1 MRGNPYKKYRREPQ
15 LKIGSKAE
23 NILYSEKNINPDL
36 NFFNKQLSEEEYLS
50 NKRKIYQK
58 EEFSTLSKNFQDNYM
73 GPPNLAHQRIDVD
86 NVSGKIGQERRE
98 MEISKYQSQPSFA
111 KDQVYNTYINNDRER
126 NNKKYYHN
134 IINNTIFGFCDPG
147 MKYPKTSYQSNFR
160 GNDINEQLKYL
171 SKRQYEDYLQFR
183 KEQIELMNKGNLG
196 KNLREL
202 PPRKR
207 KEEMNFEEIR
217 NNMGERE
224 LRDKMIK
231 DEADNLMKE
240 QRILDQNQVRT
251 LNPNG
256 YIPSPEEYDNYLK
269 QKREQERNELN
280 NNNNKN
286 INIPQPESYP
296 KEINNNININRR
308 TPYNNQNENM
318 EMNMNR
324 EMVNNIE
331 NNIENNPN
339 LDKKYYYPEPSQNY
353 PPNINQEKQEEFYQ
367 REQMRKTPIKE
378 ELPPQNINNN
388 QYNNEEIYNNPQM
401 PKYTPKNIKEEYN
414 YGNEVPHSYEEYQR
428 LMQKEAERENLL
440 RQRQLEQENINNM
453 NNKLNNIQLTKSE
466 EEEFKQYQKEK
477 HKMPMTNY
485 EEKEELNEEQIKQK
499 QREEAEMEYLQN
511 VKKYEDII
519 QDNPE
524 QRFKLPPPPFGS
536 NNIPMMNKMSMES
549 QMQGAEPG
557 YINKMNQVSENP
569 YSIDKYN
576 LGESNL
582 KQNPILHPV
591 NSYQFDFRRLYNPL
605 TNKNN

>member
-1 MRGNPYKKYRREPQ
+1 MKGNPYKKYRREPP

-23 NILYSEKNINPDL
+23 NILYSEKNVNPDL

-98 MEISKYQSQPSFA
+98 KEISKYQNQPTFA

-160 GNDINEQLKYL
+160 GNDINDQLKYL

-183 KEQIELMNKGNLG
+183 KEQIDLMTKGNLG

-207 KEEMNFEEIR
+207 KEEINYEEQQINIGDRQLREKIIR
-217 NNMGERE
+217 EQE
-224 LRDKMIK
+224 Q
-231 DEADNLMKE
+231 NLIKE
-240 QRILDQNQVRT
+240 QRMLDQNQVRT
-251 LNPNG
+251 LSNNG
-256 YIPSPEEYDNYLK
+256 YIPTPEEYENYLK
-269 QKREQERNELN
+269 QQKEQERIELN
-280 NNNNKN
+280 NKDINS
-286 INIPQPESYP
+286 NIPQEQYP
-296 KEINNNININRR
+296 KNINNININRK
-308 TPYNNQNENM
+308 TPFNQNINEN
-318 EMNMNR
+318 NNINR
-324 EMVNNIE
+324 EKI

-339 LDKKYYYPEPSQNY
+339 LDKNYYYPEMLENPS
-353 PPNINQEKQEEFYQ
+353 NINKEKEEYYQ
-367 REQMRKTPIKE
+367 KQIIQNQGEPIRKTPIQAPLE
-378 ELPPQNINNN
+378 PQEILNN
-388 QYNNEEIYNNPQM
+388 QYNNKEIYELHL
-401 PKYTPKNIKEEYN
+401 PKYTPKNIKEQYN
-414 YGNEVPHSYEEYQR
+414 YGNEIPHSYEEYQR
-428 LMQKEAERENLL
+428 LMQKENERENLL
-440 RQRQLEQENINNM
+440 RQRQIEQENINN
-453 NNKLNNIQLTKSE
+453 NINNIQLTKSQ
-466 EEEFKQYQKEK
+466 EEEFKQFQREKEK
-477 HKMPMTNY
+477 
-485 EEKEELNEEQIKQK
+485 EKEKEQINNYQENIPNIEMTEEQLKEKYRQ
-499 QREEAEMEYLQN
+499 EAEEEYLKN

-536 NNIPMMNKMSMES
+536 NNLPMMNKMSMES
-549 QMQGAEPG
+549 QIQGAEAG
-557 YINKMNQVSENP
+557 YISKMNQVSENP

-576 LGESNL
+576 LGESQL
-582 KQNPILHPV
+582 SQNPIVHPV
-591 NSYQFDFRRLYNPL
+591 NSYQFDYRRLYNPL

>member
-1 MRGNPYKKYRREPQ
+1 
-15 LKIGSKAE
+15 
-23 NILYSEKNINPDL
+23 
-36 NFFNKQLSEEEYLS
+36 
-50 NKRKIYQK
+50 
-58 EEFSTLSKNFQDNYM
+58 
-73 GPPNLAHQRIDVD
+73 
-86 NVSGKIGQERRE
+86 
-98 MEISKYQSQPSFA
+98 
-111 KDQVYNTYINNDRER
+111 
-126 NNKKYYHN
+126 
-134 IINNTIFGFCDPG
+134 
-147 MKYPKTSYQSNFR
+147 
-160 GNDINEQLKYL
+160 
-171 SKRQYEDYLQFR
+171 
-183 KEQIELMNKGNLG
+183 MNKGNLG

-224 LRDKMIK
+224 LRDKRIK

>member
-171 SKRQYEDYLQFR
+171 TKRQYEDYLQFR

-224 LRDKMIK
+224 LRDKRIK

-339 LDKKYYYPEPSQNY
+339 LDKKYYYPEPSQKY